1 MATMQP
7 MTPLR
12 PLVQASMKPPSPL
25 HALEQQPLKPPSP
38 LLAPKQ
44 RPLKPP
50 SPLQPKT
57 TPKTP
62 ISQPQRRQ
70 RFQLGLGLREQR
82 RWWFQPHAQ
91 TSEQRRQR
99 FQLGLGLREQR
110 RWWFQPHTGTS
121 AQRRWRFQTTGPPGR
136 QSQAA
141 VPVGGGWAS
150 PQHPWAISVTNVV
163 KPEQFEPPCEC
174 SCYKR
179 RQSASKNLDSQ
190 RKSPRI
196 DDVCNNTQR
205 SAPKSQHDK
214 PDHIGGPE
222 NPAAVPVGGGGA
234 WPGFEPTH
242 PATHQRPRP
251 TGVEGTGGAGG
262 HGRAAK
268 RGAWPRCRWAVAGP
282 GRASR
287 STTPSRRL
295 ACGDLAGGPPPTGTH
310 SGPAPQV
317 WRAPEGPEGTGG
329 LRGAAP
335 NEVRP

>member
-38 LLAPKQ
+38 LLAPEQ

-50 SPLQPKT
+50 SPLQPKNA
-57 TPKTP
+57 PKTP
-62 ISQPQRRQ
+62 ISHPQRRW
-70 RFQLGLGLREQR
+70 RFQLGLSLREQR
-82 RWWFQPHAQ
+82 R
-91 TSEQRRQR
+91 RR
-99 FQLGLGLREQR
+99 FQLRLGRRPQR
-110 RWWFQPHTGTS
+110 RRRFQPHTGTS

-179 RQSASKNLDSQ
+179 RQSASKNLDFQ

-196 DDVCNNTQR
+196 DDVCNNGSEIHTKNT
-205 SAPKSQHDK
+205 SD
-214 PDHIGGPE
+214 
-222 NPAAVPVGGGGA
+222 
-234 WPGFEPTH
+234 
-242 PATHQRPRP
+242 
-251 TGVEGTGGAGG
+251 
-262 HGRAAK
+262 
-268 RGAWPRCRWAVAGP
+268 
-282 GRASR
+282 
-287 STTPSRRL
+287 
-295 ACGDLAGGPPPTGTH
+295 
-310 SGPAPQV
+310 
-317 WRAPEGPEGTGG
+317 
-329 LRGAAP
+329 
-335 NEVRP
+335 